1 MKYVLAF
8 LQFLLF
14 LLLFFVGSIILPVYG
29 LLPNMTVA
37 LGPNRTFTYDG
48 LVLALVVYLL
58 LLAIEAVR
66 KTLRSSGLRTTVAF
80 VLAVVVGLLMK
91 VGIKTLQP

>member
-37 LGPNRTFTYDG
+37 FGTNRVFTYDG
-48 LVLALVVYLL
+48 IVLALVVYVVLL
-58 LLAIEAVR
+58 GIEAARKSLRTSGMRTTLAFALAIVLGLVMKIGM
-66 KTLRSSGLRTTVAF
+66 KT
-80 VLAVVVGLLMK
+80 
-91 VGIKTLQP
+91 TLP